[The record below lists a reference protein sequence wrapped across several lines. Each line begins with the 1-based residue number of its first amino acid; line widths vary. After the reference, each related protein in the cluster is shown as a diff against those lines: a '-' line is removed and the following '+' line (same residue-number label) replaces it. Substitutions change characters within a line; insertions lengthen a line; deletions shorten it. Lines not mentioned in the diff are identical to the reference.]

1 MLLSA
6 GGTGGGI
13 YPALAVSEA
22 LRDLPNPPDLHFIGS
37 IGGMEESLVGSKAS
51 GLFASYD
58 AVYAGPLHGVSVPVR
73 ARSLL
78 KILRGT
84 LQTFALIG
92 KYKPRL
98 LFITGGFVTFPVA
111 LACWLRRVPIA
122 IYLPDI
128 EPGQAI
134 KATAAL
140 SKVVYVTTSESAK
153 YFRRGRTV
161 ETGYPL
167 RADMLKATRADGI
180 AHFGLDPTRQ
190 TLLVFGGSRGAK
202 SVNAALVAIL
212 PELLAL
218 DIQIIHVSGELDWP
232 SVAAAREALLA
243 EQRTRYHAYNYLHGD
258 MGLAMAAADL
268 AVSRAGASA
277 MGEFPQF
284 ALPAI
289 LVPYP
294 FAWRYQKVNA
304 DWLASRGAALRMDDE
319 AMQIELLPILKSLFT
334 HTDRLNQMREASHAL
349 SQPDGARN
357 IANGLMQLM
366 RR

>member
-22 LRDLPNPPDLHFIGS
+22 LRDLPNPPTLHFIGS
-37 IGGMEESLVGSKAS
+37 VGGMEESLVGKTSS
-51 GLFASYD
+51 LFASYD
-58 AVYAGPLHGVSVPVR
+58 AVYAGPLHGVSISVR

-84 LQTFALIG
+84 LQTFRLIG

-140 SKVVYVTTSESAK
+140 SKVVYVTTDESAK
-153 YFRRGRTV
+153 HFRRGRMV
-161 ETGYPL
+161 QTGYPL
-167 RADMLKATRADGI
+167 RADLLKATRAEGI
-180 AHFGLDPTRQ
+180 AHFNLDPSRQ

-202 SVNAALVAIL
+202 SINAALIAIL
-212 PELLAL
+212 PDLLAL

-232 SVAAAREALLA
+232 SVAAARDALPP
-243 EQRTRYHAYNYLHGD
+243 EQRTRYHAYSYLHGD

-319 AMQIELLPILKSLFT
+319 AMQRELLPTLKSLFADT
-334 HTDRLNQMREASHAL
+334 ARLDQMRKASHAL
-349 SQPDGARN
+349 AQPAGARN
-357 IANGLMQLM
+357 IATALIQLI
-366 RR
+366 RT